1 MSGVTGAAD
10 DAIHAEPSAADPID
24 GDRIVTVPNL
34 ISLVR
39 LLCVPWFLWLLFAQE
54 DRLAA
59 AILLAVL
66 GATDWV
72 DGYIARRFHQVSTVG
87 KVLDPTADR
96 IMLLVGVVSIAIDGS
111 VPWWLA
117 ALTLF
122 REGAVSIV
130 AVGMAALGA
139 RRIDVTWWG
148 KTGTFLL
155 MFSFPLFLSSHA
167 DWSLADPARV
177 AAWICGIPGVAISYY
192 AAAGYIP
199 AAREALRAGRSG
211 RQGHPAA

>member
-1 MSGVTGAAD
+1 MAAVTGPAD
-10 DAIHAEPSAADPID
+10 DDPDPSTASVDPD
-24 GDRIVTVPNL
+24 GEDRILTIPNL
-34 ISLVR
+34 ISVVR
-39 LLCVPWFLWLLFAQE
+39 LACVPWFVWLLFGAE

-72 DGYIARRFHQVSTVG
+72 DGWIARRYRQVSTVG
-87 KVLDPTADR
+87 KILDPTADR
-96 IMLLVGVVSIAIDGS
+96 IMLLVAVLAIAIDGG

-117 ALTLF
+117 AITLV

-130 AVGMAALGA
+130 ALVLGALGA

-177 AAWICGIPGVAISYY
+177 AAWACGIPGVAISYY
-192 AAAGYIP
+192 AAAGYVP
-199 AAREALRAGRSG
+199 VAREALAAGR
-211 RQGHPAA
+211 RRPTTTV